1 MIITNE
7 KTLSVCLDT
16 NEKLKLFYYLAYFYY
31 YSVYFCYYSW
41 VLLPF
46 LYYLWVR
53 CTISINFYLYL

>member
-16 NEKLKLFYYLAYFYY
+16 NEKLKLFYYLAYFYSIQFIFVTIHGSY
-31 YSVYFCYYSW
+31 CH
-41 VLLPF
+41 F

>member
-16 NEKLKLFYYLAYFYY
+16 NEKLKLFYYLVYFYH

-41 VLLPF
+41 VPLYFFILFMGP
-46 LYYLWVR
+46 LYY
-53 CTISINFYLYL
+53 FK